1 MNETDKRGKTD
12 RVENKT
18 KVATKCKWRK
28 TLKAIKFHANK
39 LIKNMEN
46 TRKEYRKKEIL
57 GEGKQKEF
65 NLNVNEYKME

>member
-1 MNETDKRGKTD
+1 M
-12 RVENKT
+12 
-18 KVATKCKWRK
+18 ATKCKRRK